1 VDRKPVQL
9 VLRHQVGSRPLVLYS
24 WLDFKA
30 VDRDGAEHTWQAS
43 AETSLTEMTEAVDAQ
58 ELASVRLQYL
68 DYNEKIFGDN
78 QDVRNR
84 GIPRARQNIKGLTAN
99 LRVDKQGNL
108 VGNEIDLTQVPA
120 ESQPILANVHE
131 ALEQALEGMAVP
143 LPNRQI
149 APGESWRAE
158 RTLRIPS
165 LGGVVSVHLDM
176 TYSYAG
182 THNRTGHEEA
192 VLNLQGEIRASANQA
207 GRATGHA
214 DGTAN
219 VDLRSGQVTQTDMV
233 LVFDVEMNPLSRSL
247 PSGGKL
253 TLRLQ
258 RDVPTGN

>member
-1 VDRKPVQL
+1 
-9 VLRHQVGSRPLVLYS
+9 
-24 WLDFKA
+24 
-30 VDRDGAEHTWQAS
+30 
-43 AETSLTEMTEAVDAQ
+43 MTEAVDAQ
-58 ELASVRLQYL
+58 ESASVRLQYL
-68 DYNEKIFGDN
+68 DYNEKISKDN
-78 QDVRNR
+78 HDVPLN
-84 GIPRARQNIKGLTAN
+84 RQNIKGLVAN

-108 VGNEIDLTQVPA
+108 VGHEIDLTQVPA

-165 LGGVVSVHLDM
+165 LGGAVAIHLDM
-176 TYSYAG
+176 TYTYAG
-182 THNRTGHEEA
+182 TRHRTGHQEA
-192 VLNLQGEIRASANQA
+192 VLNLQGEIRAIGNQA

-219 VDLRSGQVTQTDMV
+219 VDLRSGQVTQADMV
-233 LVFDVEMNPLSRSL
+233 LVFDLEMNPLSRSL

-258 RDVPTGN
+258 RDMPTGN